1 MTNQRVVVYPGDRG
15 ATIAPLPIMVVA
27 FTFHNMIPSLM
38 SYLGSRK
45 LMLKVG
51 RCRLHSNDPWFE
63 RHWCQIVKGP
73 KTKGV

>member
-1 MTNQRVVVYPGDRG
+1 MYPCNRG

-51 RCRLHSNDPWFE
+51 AVRVEFN
-63 RHWCQIVKGP
+63 
-73 KTKGV
+73 